1 MTSGDSSIV
10 SSAASSADDSDVGVG
25 ERATPFYC
33 PYCSDED
40 LRPHGDKGG
49 SWLCRGC
56 ARVFTLKF
64 VGLEVR

>member
-1 MTSGDSSIV
+1 MTDDASKLGTAT
-10 SSAASSADDSDVGVG
+10 SSAGDSDVGAG

-33 PYCSDED
+33 PYCGDED

-49 SWLCRGC
+49 AWNCRGC

>member
-1 MTSGDSSIV
+1 MTESTVTESGPT
-10 SSAASSADDSDVGVG
+10 AEPAG

-33 PYCSDED
+33 PYCGDED

-49 SWLCRGC
+49 SWHCRGC

-64 VGLEVR
+64 VGLEVQ

>member
-1 MTSGDSSIV
+1 MTDDASKLGTAT
-10 SSAASSADDSDVGVG
+10 SSAGDSDVGAG

-33 PYCSDED
+33 PYCGDED

-49 SWLCRGC
+49 SWHCRGC

-64 VGLEVR
+64 ARLEVR

>member
-1 MTSGDSSIV
+1 MTSGSFSD
-10 SSAASSADDSDVGVG
+10 ASVAESGARESDDGVG

-33 PYCSDED
+33 PYCGDED

-49 SWLCRGC
+49 SWHCRGC

-64 VGLEVR
+64 VGLEVQ

>member
-1 MTSGDSSIV
+1 MTSEPTVSGQPASTGGD
-10 SSAASSADDSDVGVG
+10 DDSAG

-33 PYCSDED
+33 PYCGDED

-49 SWLCRGC
+49 SWHCRGC

-64 VGLEVR
+64 VGLEVQ

>member
-1 MTSGDSSIV
+1 MTSGDV
-10 SSAASSADDSDVGVG
+10 SDVRVTESGGPDVGAG

-33 PYCSDED
+33 PYCGDED

-49 SWLCRGC
+49 SWHCRGC

>member
-1 MTSGDSSIV
+1 MTTDPALTSDSAMTSPE
-10 SSAASSADDSDVGVG
+10 AG

-33 PYCSDED
+33 PYCGDED

-49 SWLCRGC
+49 SWHCRGC